1 MSLTGPPP
9 ALSLLSQ
16 DLMSP
21 AGFTLHSL
29 WFRSPAPQG
38 IVLRGA
44 ARPPPSSPKAPTR
57 PHRAPRSC
65 RTPERS
71 PLPPGTPAPARAG
84 IIPFSA
90 SLTRPSPRQRPR
102 NPMPA
107 EPREEPRRRTPP
119 KEQLRLCALREHR
132 SSFLREQCPREF
144 TQLSRGRELRRIC
157 EARSP
162 VRGNAR
168 LRERGRRE
176 AHRPSRCSLTAVLSA
191 SEKETQ
197 VLGSAHAQEPWSGR
211 RQHALP
217 SSLPSASRGSSPQ
230 EESQGT
236 LPELSGCKGKSQ
248 EGIAAPARRSI
259 SKPGHSSLS
268 PGSCASERRALSMA
282 GAGSS
287 RSPATHPERLKRR
300 ASPSGKSS
308 TLSQEPSPG

>member
-1 MSLTGPPP
+1 
-9 ALSLLSQ
+9 
-16 DLMSP
+16 MSP

-236 LPELSGCKGKSQ
+236 LPELSGCKGGSLRRELRLPPRGTPLQSQ
-248 EGIAAPARRSI
+248 DTPSWAQCLMPRKAA
-259 SKPGHSSLS
+259 H
-268 PGSCASERRALSMA
+268 LSM
-282 GAGSS
+282 
-287 RSPATHPERLKRR
+287 T
-300 ASPSGKSS
+300 
-308 TLSQEPSPG
+308 

>member
-1 MSLTGPPP
+1 MPGQESLPPP
-9 ALSLLSQ
+9 
-16 DLMSP
+16 
-21 AGFTLHSL
+21 
-29 WFRSPAPQG
+29 
-38 IVLRGA
+38 
-44 ARPPPSSPKAPTR
+44 
-57 PHRAPRSC
+57 
-65 RTPERS
+65 
-71 PLPPGTPAPARAG
+71 
-84 IIPFSA
+84 
-90 SLTRPSPRQRPR
+90 RPSRDPLRAQRPR
-102 NPMPA
+102 DPMPA
-107 EPREEPRRRTPP
+107 ESREEPRRRTPP